1 MSDQPGTQWTRS
13 IGAALMNQSVCVRYV
28 WNGLCWSREG
38 AGKLI
43 CTLSFWAT
51 TKRNT
56 MTDRMRCNKG
66 IQCDLAT
73 VTSNL
78 ITKKQGDHHILLST
92 ENRTISNRNKDIQT
106 CLDYLKK
113 K

>member
-1 MSDQPGTQWTRS
+1 MY
-13 IGAALMNQSVCVRYV
+13 I
-28 WNGLCWSREG
+28 
-38 AGKLI
+38 KLI

-73 VTSNL
+73 VTSNT

-113 K
+113 SDVTCNILFLILLIMVIGQNCPFE